1 MSSEVVWLLSPTHSL
16 KDEDKVKLPKK
27 RHLVRVAPV
36 ALITSV
42 GFLSRMYL
50 IILKWCDFMRK
61 LTVSLGVWEKPA
73 RKRHFP
79 IMLGRRAAGEIPS
92 HPVDKICKR
101 ERDKLFS
108 QTNSKPTRGSIW
120 KYILKQKLEPGFLL
134 SCPRSHQ
141 AFVPIYELV
150 LFSYKGRL

>member
-1 MSSEVVWLLSPTHSL
+1 VSSEVVWLLSPTHSL

-27 RHLVRVAPV
+27 GHLVRVAPV

-79 IMLGRRAAGEIPS
+79 IMLGR
-92 HPVDKICKR
+92 K
-101 ERDKLFS
+101 
-108 QTNSKPTRGSIW
+108 
-120 KYILKQKLEPGFLL
+120 
-134 SCPRSHQ
+134 
-141 AFVPIYELV
+141 
-150 LFSYKGRL
+150 SYL